1 MLPEKY
7 IQGSQKEIS
16 DQKEISQA
24 ILPLM
29 YEEAEKA
36 VVWNRKKIEE
46 ESKAIE
52 IGITLL
58 IDQETAV
65 IFGN

>member
-36 VVWNRKKIEE
+36 VVWKENQEE
-46 ESKAIE
+46 LKAIE
-52 IGITLL
+52 TGIILL
-58 IDQETAV
+58 IDRVAAV
-65 IFGN
+65 IFVK